1 MFSIS
6 HIYVSKFT
14 LVSYVFMVW
23 IGATILTFQSW
34 KYYIKRV
41 QVISNWET
49 TQNNNIDTNIISKTP
64 TFIQEPL
71 KILLVAFPR

>member
-34 KYYIKRV
+34 KYIKRV
-41 QVISNWET
+41 QVISKWET
-49 TQNNNIDTNIISKTP
+49 TQKNDIDTNIISKTP

>member
-34 KYYIKRV
+34 KYIKRV
-41 QVISNWET
+41 QVISKWET
-49 TQNNNIDTNIISKTP
+49 TQKNDIDTNIISKTP

-71 KILLVAFPR
+71 KILRVAFPR

>member
-23 IGATILTFQSW
+23 IGATILTFQSL
-34 KYYIKRV
+34 KFIKRV
-41 QVISNWET
+41 QVISKWET
-49 TQNNNIDTNIISKTP
+49 TQNNDIDTNIISKTP

>member
-23 IGATILTFQSW
+23 IGATILTFQSL
-34 KYYIKRV
+34 KYIKRV

-49 TQNNNIDTNIISKTP
+49 TQNKDIDTNIISKTP

-71 KILLVAFPR
+71 KILIVAFPR

>member
-14 LVSYVFMVW
+14 LVSSVFMVW

-34 KYYIKRV
+34 KYIKRV
-41 QVISNWET
+41 QVISKWET
-49 TQNNNIDTNIISKTP
+49 TQNNDIDTNIISKNP

-71 KILLVAFPR
+71 KILIVAFPR

>member
-14 LVSYVFMVW
+14 LVSCVFMVW
-23 IGATILTFQSW
+23 IGAAILTFENS
-34 KYYIKRV
+34 KYIKRV
-41 QVISNWET
+41 QVISKWET
-49 TQNNNIDTNIISKTP
+49 TQNNDIDTNIISKTP

-71 KILLVAFPR
+71 KILIVAFPR